1 MSLIDKQMFMR
12 DLEKRLGSFLPAS
25 EIHRIMIETD
35 AALIDYD
42 VESSPSEESDSD
54 SEDLLQYFLDAK
66 RVEGKSDKTVKRYQY
81 ILTRLLTDTRVPF
94 SKMTVYH
101 IRKYYEAERQRG
113 IASSTLE
120 GYRNIY
126 SSFFG
131 WLCRE
136 GLISQN
142 PMNNL
147 TAIKQPKIVRKP
159 FSAVDIA
166 KMDEAA
172 ETTRDRALI
181 AFLLSTGCRVSEVC
195 SVNRDQINWQELC
208 LTVRGKGDK
217 DRTVYID
224 DVTAMLLQ
232 RYLEERQDDDPALF
246 CGLNSCR
253 LAANGIRAMLKRIE
267 KLSGVENV
275 HPHRFRRTLATSLID
290 KGMPIQMVATI
301 LGHEQIDTTMRYVFI
316 QERNVANDYRKYA

>member
-1 MSLIDKQMFMR
+1 MGLIDKQMFMR

-25 EIHRIMIETD
+25 DIQRIMIETD
-35 AALIDYD
+35 EALVDYD
-42 VESSPSEESDSD
+42 VSSDPSENSDSD
-54 SEDLLQYFLDAK
+54 SEDLLRYFIDAK
-66 RVEGKSDKTVKRYQY
+66 RVEGKSEKTIARYEY
-81 ILTRLLTDTRVPF
+81 ILRKLLKETKVPF
-94 SKMTVYH
+94 SKMTVFH
-101 IRKYYEAERQRG
+101 IRRYCENERTRG
-113 IASSTLE
+113 IAASTRE
-120 GYRNIY
+120 GYRNIF

-142 PMNNL
+142 PMNNI
-147 TAIKQPKIVRKP
+147 TAIKSPKVERRP
-159 FSAVDIA
+159 FSPVDIA
-166 KMDEAA
+166 KLEEAA
-172 ETTRDRALI
+172 ENARDRALI

-195 SVNRDQINWQELC
+195 GVNRDQINWQELS

-224 DVTAMLLQ
+224 EVTAMLLQ

-246 CGLNSCR
+246 CGHKTGR
-253 LAANGIRAMLKRIE
+253 LAANGIRAMLKRLE
-267 KLSGVENV
+267 KISGVENV

-301 LGHEQIDTTMRYVFI
+301 LGHEQIDTTMKYVFI
-316 QERNVANDYRKYA
+316 EDRNVANDYRKYA